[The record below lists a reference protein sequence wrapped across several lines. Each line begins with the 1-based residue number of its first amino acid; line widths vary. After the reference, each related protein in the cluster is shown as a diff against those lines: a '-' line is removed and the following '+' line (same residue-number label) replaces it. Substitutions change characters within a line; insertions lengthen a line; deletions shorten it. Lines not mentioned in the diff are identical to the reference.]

1 MASLVDIRDL
11 LALQGCMEAQRI
23 GKMLALPLPRVA
35 AMLEQLE
42 RMGKARRVQAEPDAC
57 LSGSCKGCPQSQG
70 CQRELWMLT
79 H

>member
-1 MASLVDIRDL
+1 MASLVDVRDL
-11 LALQGCMEAQRI
+11 LAFQGRMEAQRI
-23 GKMLALPLPRVA
+23 GKILALPLPRVA

-42 RMGKARRVQAEPDAC
+42 RMGKAQRVQAEPDAC
-57 LSGSCKGCPQSQG
+57 LSSGCKGCPESQG